1 MSTKYEFM
9 TDDEI
14 VNQYKI
20 IKQKERLRNKE
31 AYERLKLNSVKYRQ
45 RLTIAHNNQVERMNK
60 IKQNE
65 EIYNNW
71 LANNKIIQSK
81 AYYKKVET
89 KANIKMMILNL
100 SDNED

>member
-14 VNQYKI
+14 IKQYKI
-20 IKQKERLRNKE
+20 IKEKERTRNKE

-45 RLTIAHNNQVERMNK
+45 RLTSAYNNQVERMNK

-65 EIYNNW
+65 DTYNEW
-71 LANNKIIQSK
+71 LINNKTTQSK
-81 AYYKKVET
+81 AYFKRVE
-89 KANIKMMILNL
+89 AQADLKMMILNL
-100 SDNED
+100 SDGED

>member
-14 VNQYKI
+14 INQYKI

-31 AYERLKLNSVKYRQ
+31 AYERLKLNPVKYRQ
-45 RLTIAHNNQVERMNK
+45 RLTHAYNNQVERMNN

-71 LANNKIIQSK
+71 LENNKIIQSK
-81 AYYKKVET
+81 AYYKRVEAE
-89 KANIKMMILNL
+89 ANIKMMVLNL

>member
-14 VNQYKI
+14 IKQYKI
-20 IKQKERLRNKE
+20 IKEKERTRNKE

-45 RLTIAHNNQVERMNK
+45 RLTSAYNNQVERMNK

-65 EIYNNW
+65 DTYNEW
-71 LANNKIIQSK
+71 LINNKITQSK
-81 AYYKKVET
+81 AYFKRVET
-89 KANIKMMILNL
+89 QADLKMMILNL
-100 SDNED
+100 SDDED